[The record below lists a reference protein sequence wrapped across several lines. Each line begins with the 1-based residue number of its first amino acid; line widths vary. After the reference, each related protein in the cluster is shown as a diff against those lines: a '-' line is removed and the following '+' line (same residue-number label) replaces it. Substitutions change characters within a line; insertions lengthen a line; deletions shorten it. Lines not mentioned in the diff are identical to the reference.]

1 MMSNIVIGTAGH
13 IDHGKSTLIKT
24 LTGIETDKTKEEKLR
39 GMSINLG
46 FAYFD
51 LPNGERV
58 GVVDVP
64 GHEKFIKN
72 MLAGSAGLNLV
83 LLVIDANEGIM
94 PQTRE
99 HMDIL
104 TLLGVKEFI
113 IVLTK
118 VDTVDEDLMML
129 VKEDIE
135 QQLEGT
141 VLEDAPV
148 VEVDSIS
155 GTGIPTLLDTIAKK
169 CETIE
174 PTKATGQ
181 PRLNID
187 RSFSLKGFGT
197 IVTGTLLEGELHV
210 GDDVIIYPQ
219 EIKTRVRS
227 LQVHEQDEEMSGP
240 GKRTAINLTN
250 VTLEDVSRGDVLTT
264 KDNVTVSWMLN
275 VKINLLPSAT
285 EGLKLWDRVRLGI
298 GTTETFARVVPL
310 GVEQLEAG
318 EEGFVQLRLEEQVV
332 ARDGDRF
339 IIRSYSP
346 VHTIGGGVILDSQPK
361 KNKRYDDSVLAS
373 LAIKE
378 EGSIQDILVELL
390 DQQGKGLSPKGFI
403 ATNIGKS
410 ETEVAELL
418 VDMIDE
424 GTVKDINGKYIS
436 INQYNRIGNDLVA
449 VLDKYHKNFR
459 LRQGMPKEELKSRS
473 ELEMKGKEFDT
484 LLAFYLADGLLK
496 ETNGFLSLKDF
507 EVVYNK
513 YNQAHRDKIEST
525 LLKAKFTPP
534 SDEDLTKGD
543 DQIQEVINSLVG
555 VSVIRLDHTTVIH
568 KNYYDEAV
576 SKASE
581 FITQNGSMTLA
592 DFRDMTGSSRK
603 YSMLILEYMDK
614 MHVTK
619 RVENTRELY

>member
-1 MMSNIVIGTAGH
+1 MSNIVIGTAGH

-104 TLLGVKEFI
+104 TLLGVKDFI

-118 VDTVDEDLMML
+118 IDTVDEELMML

-155 GTGIPTLLDTIAKK
+155 GTGIPTLLDTIEKK

-250 VTLEDVSRGDVLTT
+250 VTLEDVGRGDVLTT

-410 ETEVAELL
+410 EAEVADIL
-418 VDMIDE
+418 VDLIAE
-424 GTVKDINGKYIS
+424 GTIKEINGKFIS
-436 INQYNRIGNDLVA
+436 INQYNRIANDLVA

-484 LLAFYLADGLLK
+484 LLGYYLADNLLK
-496 ETNGFLSLKDF
+496 ETNGSLSLKDF

-543 DQIQEVINSLVG
+543 EQIQEVINSLVG
-555 VSVIRLDHTTVIH
+555 ISVIRLDHTTVIH

-576 SKASE
+576 NSARD
-581 FITQNGSMTLA
+581 FITKNGSMTLA

>member
-1 MMSNIVIGTAGH
+1 MSNIVIGTAGH

-104 TLLGVKEFI
+104 TLLGVKDFI

-118 VDTVDEDLMML
+118 IDTVDEELMML

-155 GTGIPTLLDTIAKK
+155 GTGIPTLLDTIEKK

-219 EIKTRVRS
+219 EIKTRIRS

-250 VTLEDVSRGDVLTT
+250 VTLEDVGRGDVLTT

-410 ETEVAELL
+410 EAEVADIL
-418 VDMIDE
+418 VDLIAE
-424 GTVKDINGKYIS
+424 GTVKEINGKFIS
-436 INQYNRIGNDLVA
+436 INQYNRIANDLVA

-484 LLAFYLADGLLK
+484 LLGYYLADNLLK
-496 ETNGFLSLKDF
+496 ETNGSLSLKDF

-543 DQIQEVINSLVG
+543 EQIQEVINSLVG
-555 VSVIRLDHTTVIH
+555 ISVIRLDHTTVIH

-576 SKASE
+576 NCARD
-581 FITQNGSMTLA
+581 FITKNGSMTLA

>member
-1 MMSNIVIGTAGH
+1 MSNIVIGTAGH

>member
-1 MMSNIVIGTAGH
+1 MSNIVIGTAGH

-135 QQLEGT
+135 QQLEDT
-141 VLEDAPV
+141 VLENAPV

-210 GDDVIIYPQ
+210 GDDVIIYPK

-436 INQYNRIGNDLVA
+436 INQYKRIGDDLVA

-484 LLAFYLADGLLK
+484 LLAYYLADGLLK

-576 SKASE
+576 SKARE

>member
-1 MMSNIVIGTAGH
+1 MSNIVIGTAGH

-135 QQLEGT
+135 QELEGT

-410 ETEVAELL
+410 ETEVTELL

-484 LLAFYLADGLLK
+484 LLAYYLADGLLK

-576 SKASE
+576 SKARE